1 MVFPYVSINSGVE
14 MRHRTGT
21 INPTALVLQQCMV
34 MKAACYVEKPYAI
47 DQISSQ
53 TVHDHH
59 EILSNVHV
67 YRAAKSIECP
77 KVYAYVKELEKHP
90 HKRAE
95 RRQAHASND

>member
-1 MVFPYVSINSGVE
+1 
-14 MRHRTGT
+14 MRNRTGA
-21 INPTALVLQQCMV
+21 INPTALVSQQCMV
-34 MKAACYVEKPYAI
+34 IKAACYVEKPYAI

-59 EILSNVHV
+59 EIISDVHV
-67 YRAAKSIECP
+67 YCAAKSIECP

-95 RRQAHASND
+95 RRQAHTSND

>member
-1 MVFPYVSINSGVE
+1 

-59 EILSNVHV
+59 EILSERPRLLRRKV
-67 YRAAKSIECP
+67 YRMP
-77 KVYAYVKELEKHP
+77 KGL
-90 HKRAE
+90 RLC
-95 RRQAHASND
+95 